1 MRYEKIIR
9 GLSIAL
15 FGLVLPLSGALA
27 WSPPVPPSPSP
38 PRVVTIGT
46 LVGENKPETRL
57 WHFIRERV
65 EKQLPGRFTFR
76 IVPNA
81 ALGAGEKELI
91 EGIQLGSV
99 SGMVSTT
106 SALGFLAP
114 SAQILDLPFIMK
126 DREHLRRVLSG
137 PFGDELKREL
147 EAKGF
152 IVLGYVNYG
161 VRYLFSKQP
170 LSSPDQLAGRRV
182 RSIPNRVHTRMWQAF
197 GAQPVTLPI
206 AETYNALSTGVVDA
220 MDLNKS
226 AYAALKLYEVVP
238 YLNETAH
245 IWASGVIHVS
255 SEFWNRLDA
264 EEKKVFAEAAAEGA
278 AYFDASI
285 IEDET
290 LSVAEAA
297 KAGGQTV
304 AIPERSPW
312 EKAAQKVWDEMAPKL
327 GGIEQIRAI
336 HEQ

>member
-1 MRYEKIIR
+1 MSYGKIIVR
-9 GLSIAL
+9 GLSMAIL
-15 FGLVLPLSGALA
+15 FFGLAPLADGVLAA
-27 WSPPVPPSPSP
+27 
-38 PRVVTIGT
+38 PRMVTIGT

-57 WHFIRERV
+57 WYFIRDRV
-65 EKQLPGRFTFR
+65 EKRLPGRFVFR

-81 ALGAGEKELI
+81 ALGSGEKELI
-91 EGIQLGSV
+91 EGLLLGSV
-99 SGMVSTT
+99 SGTVSTT

-114 SAQILDLPFIMK
+114 TAQILDLPFIMK
-126 DREHLRRVLSG
+126 DREHLRRVLRG
-137 PFGDELKREL
+137 PFGSELKREL

-152 IVLGYVNYG
+152 VVLGYVNYG

-170 LSSPDQLAGRRV
+170 VVSPDQLSGKRV

-245 IWASGVIHVS
+245 ILASGVIYVS

-264 EEKKVFAEAAAEGA
+264 KEQEIFAEAATEGA
-278 AYFDASI
+278 AYFDESI
-285 IEDET
+285 VRDEA
-290 LSVAEAA
+290 VAVSEAA
-297 KAGGQTV
+297 KSGGQVV
-304 AIPERSPW
+304 AIPDRAPW
-312 EKAAQKVWDEMAPKL
+312 EKAAQHVWDELAPKL
-327 GGIEQIRAI
+327 GGIERIRAI
-336 HEQ
+336 HAQ